1 MIRDNKSQCEEVTT
15 VDREAELDG
24 MFLGADGEDDALVAF
39 LMANTPDEEPSA
51 DFTATVMQRIQQ
63 YEEVRSLLTLP
74 WRRLLTI
81 IGSISLVLFILV
93 SPFALTMLAF
103 IDVVISSIVAIT
115 GSLVLDM
122 PALQWGFIVASVL
135 LLVWSGWAIR
145 YMAKHSYS

>member
-24 MFLGADGEDDALVAF
+24 MFLGADGEDEDLVAF
-39 LMANTPDEEPSA
+39 LMANTPDEEPST

-63 YEEVRSLLTLP
+63 YEEVRSLLTLR

-103 IDVVISSIVAIT
+103 IDVVISSTVAIA

-122 PALQWGFIVASVL
+122 PALQWGFIVAAVL
-135 LLVWSGWAIR
+135 LLGWSGWAIR